1 MKYNI
6 IDTRTATTNTVDD
19 VFHSVRLIHN
29 QGHDKDCLIIDVS
42 QSFKSDVEFDNDI
55 YGLHPVTGIDKTDEE
70 VFLISDLEKEGQG
83 VCLSELVSI
92 LEEIKN
98 QDANTPVFL
107 KILYNDCVE
116 ILTSSIYGAEWV
128 ESADG
133 DVLALPY
140 SI

>member
-6 IDTRTATTNTVDD
+6 IDTRAATTNTVDD
-19 VFHSVRLIHN
+19 VFHNVELIHN
-29 QGHDKDCLIIDVS
+29 QGHDKDYLIIDVS
-42 QSFKSDVEFDNDI
+42 QSFEADVEFDNGI
-55 YGLHPVTGIDKTDEE
+55 YGLHPVTGIDKTDEG
-70 VFLISDLEKEGQG
+70 VFLITDLEKEGQG
-83 VCLSELVSI
+83 VCLSELVSM
-92 LEEIKN
+92 LEEFNN

-140 SI
+140 SV

>member
-6 IDTRTATTNTVDD
+6 IDTRNATTNTVDD
-19 VFHSVRLIHN
+19 VFHSVRLIYN

-42 QSFKSDVEFDNDI
+42 QSFESDVEFDNDI
-55 YGLHPVTGIDKTDEE
+55 YGLHPVTGIDKTDEG

-83 VCLSELVSI
+83 VCLSEIVSM
-92 LEEIKN
+92 LEEFKN

-140 SI
+140 SV